1 MAKARRSSIS
11 QRRRARVGARIRSC
25 FRYHFPSSV
34 YHAPRTTPSS
44 SHLIVWSTSTIQ
56 RLQRPHYS
64 HIIAGPR
71 SLSKAVLRFVCFAAP
86 SALFFR
92 TCGSAPPNLAFAFEL
107 PGRPTSD
114 LRGRD
119 QKRSPVFRVAW
130 FCTIL
135 RLLHTIC
142 SPRGQQRISTRS
154 PRVLQ
159 EQTLYN
165 SARVSS
171 EARSCCS
178 PSHVS
183 TACFCLAVPPAP
195 GTLSPPSCTWL
206 PLPPYIAISPSSNL
220 EAASLYLRA
229 QAKTLLRR

>member
-1 MAKARRSSIS
+1 MIMAKARSPIS

-25 FRYHFPSSV
+25 FRYHFLSFV
-34 YHAPRTTPSS
+34 YHAPHTAPSS
-44 SHLIVWSTSTIQ
+44 SHLNVWSTATIQ
-56 RLQRPHYS
+56 RLQRPPYS

-71 SLSKAVLRFVCFAAP
+71 SLSKAVLRFVCFAVP

-92 TCGSAPPNLAFAFEL
+92 TCESAPPNLAFAFEL

-114 LRGRD
+114 LRGRN

-135 RLLHTIC
+135 SLLHTIC
-142 SPRGQQRISTRS
+142 SPRGQQQHISTRS

-159 EQTLYN
+159 ERTLCN
-165 SARVSS
+165 SAKVSS
-171 EARSCCS
+171 EARSCFS

-183 TACFCLAVPPAP
+183 TACFFLAVPPAP
-195 GTLSPPSCTWL
+195 GSPPFPTSQYHHPQTSRQL
-206 PLPPYIAISPSSNL
+206 R
-220 EAASLYLRA
+220 LYLRA
-229 QAKTLLRR
+229 QAQTLLRR